1 MKRIKE
7 SLMNNTMKYEDF
19 NMTQQEVADRLG
31 MSRAHVGSVEIRAKE
46 KVRKELEKRGFR
58 LEDLLWR

>member
-1 MKRIKE
+1 MTV
-7 SLMNNTMKYEDF
+7 SLAREKMKYEDF
-19 NMTQQEVADRLG
+19 NMTQQEVADTLG
-31 MSRAHVGSVEIRAKE
+31 MSRAHVGAMEIRAKE